1 MPTFAKPTWEV
12 LSVIELQ
19 DIHVYYGDSYI
30 LQGVSLNVQEGEVV
44 CLLGR
49 NGAGKTTTMRGIM
62 GYNPPARG
70 RVMFDGRDIAGRPV
84 FANVRSGLGFVPEDR
99 RIFPDLSVVENLEV
113 ARLPARSGETPWTEA
128 RVFEAFPL
136 LTKLRDHKGGAL
148 SGGEQQM
155 LALARALMGNPRMLL
170 LDEPC
175 EGLAPIIVEQIGEII
190 TSLKTEMPILM
201 TEQNAHFA
209 LGIADRGYVIDKGQ
223 VRYEGRAQEL
233 AEDEEIQQRYLAV

>member
-1 MPTFAKPTWEV
+1 M
-12 LSVIELQ
+12 IELQ

-30 LQGVSLNVQEGEVV
+30 LQGVSLDAQEGEIV

-62 GYNPPARG
+62 GYNPPAKG
-70 RVMFDGRDIAGRPV
+70 RILFDGHDITGRPV
-84 FANVRSGLGFVPEDR
+84 YSNVRRGIGFVPEDR
-99 RIFPDLSVVENLEV
+99 RIFPDLTVAENLEV
-113 ARLPARSGETPWTEA
+113 ASLPAHEGQEAWTQE
-128 RVFEAFPL
+128 RIFESFPL
-136 LTKLRDHKGGAL
+136 LLKLRDHKGGAL

-190 TSLKTEMPILM
+190 STLKTDLPILL

-209 LGIADRGYVIDKGQ
+209 LSISDRGYVIDKGR
-223 VRYEGRAQEL
+223 VCYEGTTEEL
-233 AEDEEIQQRYLAV
+233 AGNQEIQQRYLAV